1 MAIDLDKLQQLLNH
15 KFSDPDLVRL
25 ALTHRSANKLN
36 NERLEFLGDTILN
49 SIISQYLFLKF
60 PNEKE
65 GLLTRMR
72 SHLVKGETL
81 TKKANELGII
91 EFIKLSKGTANLSEN
106 RKFSILEGSIES
118 IIGAVFLDSNWDSVQ
133 AFILNLFKQEL
144 SNIGADQE
152 FRDSK
157 TELQELLQSKGLKPP
172 KYLTTESKHGFSCQ
186 INLDDKEFEASGS
199 SKRQAEIVVA
209 KEALNHLKSKNA

>member
-1 MAIDLDKLQQLLNH
+1 MELKTIEARLGYVFKNTELLE
-15 KFSDPDLVRL
+15 L
-25 ALTHRSANKLN
+25 ALVHKSSNNTSN

-49 SIISQYLFLKF
+49 SIISEYLFLKF

-72 SHLVKGETL
+72 SHIVKGETL

-91 EFIKLSKGTANLSEN
+91 DFIKLSKGTANLSKN

-118 IIGAVFLDSNWDSVQ
+118 IIGAVFLDSNWDTVQ
-133 AFILNLFKQEL
+133 AFILNLFKQDL
-144 SNIGADQE
+144 SNIDVDQE

-157 TELQELLQSKGLKPP
+157 TELQELLQSKGFKPP
-172 KYLTTESKHGFSCQ
+172 KYITTESKLGFTCE
-186 INLDDKEFEASGS
+186 INLDNKEFIASGS
-199 SKRQAEIVVA
+199 SKRQSEILVA
-209 KEALNHLKSKNA
+209 KQALNHLKSKNA

>member
-1 MAIDLDKLQQLLNH
+1 MELKTIENRLGYVFNNTELLE
-15 KFSDPDLVRL
+15 L
-25 ALTHRSANKLN
+25 ALVHKSSNNTSN

-72 SHLVKGETL
+72 SHIVKGETL

-91 EFIKLSKGTANLSEN
+91 DFIKLSKGTANLSEN

-133 AFILNLFKQEL
+133 AFILNLFKQDL
-144 SNIGADQE
+144 ANIDVDQE

-157 TELQELLQSKGLKPP
+157 TELQELLQSKGLEPP
-172 KYLTTESKHGFSCQ
+172 KYITTESKLGFACE
-186 INLDDKEFEASGS
+186 INLDNKEFVASGN
-199 SKRQAEIVVA
+199 SKRQSEILVA

>member
-1 MAIDLDKLQQLLNH
+1 MELKTIESRLEYVFKNSELLE
-15 KFSDPDLVRL
+15 L
-25 ALTHRSANKLN
+25 ALVHKSSNNTSN

-157 TELQELLQSKGLKPP
+157 TELQELLQSQKLDLP
-172 KYLTTESKHGFSCQ
+172 KYITNESSAGFDCQ
-186 INLDDKEFEASGS
+186 IEIDEKKFISSGS
-199 SKRQAEIVVA
+199 SKRQAEISVA
-209 KEALNHLKSKNA
+209 AEALNHLKLKNG

>member
-1 MAIDLDKLQQLLNH
+1 MKLDLETRLGYVFKDSELLE
-15 KFSDPDLVRL
+15 L
-25 ALTHRSANKLN
+25 ALVHKSSNNTSN
-36 NERLEFLGDTILN
+36 NERLEFLGDTVLN

-65 GLLTRMR
+65 GLLTIMR

-81 TKKANELGII
+81 TKKANELGVI

-118 IIGAVFLDSNWDSVQ
+118 IIGAVFLDSNWDTVQ
-133 AFILNLFKQEL
+133 TFILNLFKKEL
-144 SNIGADQE
+144 SNIEADQE

-157 TELQELLQSKGLKPP
+157 TELQELLQSKGLEPP
-172 KYLTTESKHGFSCQ
+172 KYLTTKSELGFDCQ
-186 INLDDKEFEASGS
+186 INLDDKEFVASGN

-209 KEALNHLKSKNA
+209 KDALNHLKSNNA

>member
-1 MAIDLDKLQQLLNH
+1 MELKTIESRLEYVFKNSELLE
-15 KFSDPDLVRL
+15 L
-25 ALTHRSANKLN
+25 ALVHKSSNNTSN

-172 KYLTTESKHGFSCQ
+172 KYLTTESKHGFICQ
-186 INLDDKEFEASGS
+186 INLDDKEFEASGN

-209 KEALNHLKSKNA
+209 KEALNHLKSRNA

>member
-1 MAIDLDKLQQLLNH
+1 MELKTIEARLGYVFKNTELLE
-15 KFSDPDLVRL
+15 L
-25 ALTHRSANKLN
+25 ALVHKSSNNISN

-72 SHLVKGETL
+72 SHIVKGETL
-81 TKKANELGII
+81 TKRANELGII
-91 EFIKLSKGTANLSEN
+91 DFIKLSKGTANLSKN

-118 IIGAVFLDSNWDSVQ
+118 IIGAVFLDSNWDTVQ
-133 AFILNLFKQEL
+133 AFILNLFKQDL
-144 SNIGADQE
+144 SNIDVDQE

-157 TELQELLQSKGLKPP
+157 TELQELLQSKGFKPP
-172 KYLTTESKHGFSCQ
+172 KYITTESKLGFTCE
-186 INLDDKEFEASGS
+186 INLDNKEFIASGS
-199 SKRQAEIVVA
+199 SKRQSEILVA

>member
-1 MAIDLDKLQQLLNH
+1 MELKTIETRLGYVFNNTELLE
-15 KFSDPDLVRL
+15 L
-25 ALTHRSANKLN
+25 ALVHKSSNNTSN

-72 SHLVKGETL
+72 SHIVKGETL

-91 EFIKLSKGTANLSEN
+91 DFIKLSKGTANLSEN

-118 IIGAVFLDSNWDSVQ
+118 IIGAVFLDSNWDSVDN
-133 AFILNLFKQEL
+133 FILKLFSKEL
-144 SNIGADQE
+144 SIIEADQE

-157 TELQELLQSKGLKPP
+157 TELQELLQSKKLKLPIYITSESNIGFDCRLELPEGL
-172 KYLTTESKHGFSCQ
+172 
-186 INLDDKEFEASGS
+186 FEASGN
-199 SKRQAEIVVA
+199 SKRQAEIAAA
-209 KEALNHLKSKNA
+209 KEALSHLKKNNA

>member
-1 MAIDLDKLQQLLNH
+1 MKLDLETRLGYVFKDSELLE
-15 KFSDPDLVRL
+15 L
-25 ALTHRSANKLN
+25 ALVHKSSNNTSN
-36 NERLEFLGDTILN
+36 NERLEFLGDTVLN

-81 TKKANELGII
+81 TKKANELGVI

-118 IIGAVFLDSNWDSVQ
+118 IIWAVFLDSNWDTVQ
-133 AFILNLFKQEL
+133 TFILNLFKKEL
-144 SNIGADQE
+144 SNIEADQE

-157 TELQELLQSKGLKPP
+157 TELQELLQSKGLEPP
-172 KYLTTESKHGFSCQ
+172 KYLTTKSELGFDCQ
-186 INLDDKEFEASGS
+186 INLDDKEFVASGN

-209 KEALNHLKSKNA
+209 KDALNHLKSNNA

>member
-1 MAIDLDKLQQLLNH
+1 MELKTIEARLGYVFKNTELLE
-15 KFSDPDLVRL
+15 L
-25 ALTHRSANKLN
+25 ALVHKSSNNTSN

-72 SHLVKGETL
+72 SHIVKGETL

-91 EFIKLSKGTANLSEN
+91 DFIKLSKGTANLSKN

-118 IIGAVFLDSNWDSVQ
+118 IIGAVFLDSNWDTVQ
-133 AFILNLFKQEL
+133 AFILNLFKQDL
-144 SNIGADQE
+144 LNIDVNQE

-157 TELQELLQSKGLKPP
+157 TELQELLQSKGFKPP
-172 KYLTTESKHGFSCQ
+172 KYITTESKLGFTCE
-186 INLDDKEFEASGS
+186 INLDNKEFIASGS
-199 SKRQAEIVVA
+199 SKRQSEILVA

>member
-1 MAIDLDKLQQLLNH
+1 MELKTIEARLGYVFKNTELLE
-15 KFSDPDLVRL
+15 L
-25 ALTHRSANKLN
+25 ALVHKSSNNTSN

-49 SIISQYLFLKF
+49 SIISEYLFLKF

-72 SHLVKGETL
+72 SHIVKGETL

-91 EFIKLSKGTANLSEN
+91 DFIKLSKGTANLSKN

-118 IIGAVFLDSNWDSVQ
+118 IIGAVFLDSNWDTVQ
-133 AFILNLFKQEL
+133 AFILNLFKQDL
-144 SNIGADQE
+144 SNIDVDQE

-157 TELQELLQSKGLKPP
+157 TELQELLQSKGFKPP
-172 KYLTTESKHGFSCQ
+172 KYITTETKLGFTCE
-186 INLDDKEFEASGS
+186 INLDNKEFIASGS
-199 SKRQAEIVVA
+199 SKRQSEILVA

>member
-1 MAIDLDKLQQLLNH
+1 MELKTIETRLGYVFNNTELLE
-15 KFSDPDLVRL
+15 L
-25 ALTHRSANKLN
+25 ALVHKSSNNISN

-72 SHLVKGETL
+72 SHIVKGETL

-91 EFIKLSKGTANLSEN
+91 DFIKLSKGTANLSEN

-118 IIGAVFLDSNWDSVQ
+118 IIGAVFLDSNWDTVQ
-133 AFILNLFKQEL
+133 AVSYTHLTLPTILL
-144 SNIGADQE
+144 
-152 FRDSK
+152 
-157 TELQELLQSKGLKPP
+157 
-172 KYLTTESKHGFSCQ
+172 
-186 INLDDKEFEASGS
+186 
-199 SKRQAEIVVA
+199 V
-209 KEALNHLKSKNA
+209 

>member
-1 MAIDLDKLQQLLNH
+1 MKLDLETRLGYVFKDSELLE
-15 KFSDPDLVRL
+15 L
-25 ALTHRSANKLN
+25 ALVHKSSNNTSN
-36 NERLEFLGDTILN
+36 NERLEFLGDTVLN

-81 TKKANELGII
+81 TKKANELGVI

-118 IIGAVFLDSNWDSVQ
+118 IIGAVFLDSNWDTVQ
-133 AFILNLFKQEL
+133 TFILNLFKKEL
-144 SNIGADQE
+144 SNIEADQE

-157 TELQELLQSKGLKPP
+157 TELQELLQSKGLEPP
-172 KYLTTESKHGFSCQ
+172 KYLTTKSELGFNCQ
-186 INLDDKEFEASGS
+186 INLDDKEFVASGN

-209 KEALNHLKSKNA
+209 KDALNHLKSNNA

>member
-1 MAIDLDKLQQLLNH
+1 MELKTIEARLGYVFKNTELLE
-15 KFSDPDLVRL
+15 L
-25 ALTHRSANKLN
+25 ALVHKSSNNTSN

-49 SIISQYLFLKF
+49 SIISEYLFLKF

-72 SHLVKGETL
+72 SHIVKGETL

-91 EFIKLSKGTANLSEN
+91 DFIKLSKGTANLSKN

-118 IIGAVFLDSNWDSVQ
+118 IIGAVFLDSNWDTVQ
-133 AFILNLFKQEL
+133 AFILNLFKQDL
-144 SNIGADQE
+144 SNIDVDQE

-157 TELQELLQSKGLKPP
+157 TELQELLQSKGFKPP
-172 KYLTTESKHGFSCQ
+172 KYITTESKLGFTCE
-186 INLDDKEFEASGS
+186 INLDNKEFIASGS
-199 SKRQAEIVVA
+199 SKRQSEILVA

>member
-1 MAIDLDKLQQLLNH
+1 MKLDLETRLGYVFKNSELLE
-15 KFSDPDLVRL
+15 L
-25 ALTHRSANKLN
+25 ALVHKSSNNTSN
-36 NERLEFLGDTILN
+36 NERLEFLGDTVLN

-81 TKKANELGII
+81 TKKANELGVID
-91 EFIKLSKGTANLSEN
+91 FIKLSKGTANLSEN

-118 IIGAVFLDSNWDSVQ
+118 IIGAVFLDSNWDTVQ
-133 AFILNLFKQEL
+133 TFILNLFKKEL
-144 SNIGADQE
+144 SNIEADQE

-157 TELQELLQSKGLKPP
+157 TELQELLQSKGLEPP
-172 KYLTTESKHGFSCQ
+172 KYLTTKSELGFDCQ
-186 INLDDKEFEASGS
+186 INLDDKEFVASGN

-209 KEALNHLKSKNA
+209 KDALNHLKSNNA